1 MIYNTFNPQTL
12 GSRTEATLVSVIL
25 GQLVAEPTLKD
36 AVLSSLTE
44 LFRNRLDTVNISFRQ
59 VLQIFANVCQYT
71 RRFYLVLDGLDEM
84 VESTSTKTELLR
96 ALVDFQQE
104 DYAHILKTI
113 VVSRDVTPF
122 REMLSF
128 DLSFQITPE
137 HTKGDVMT
145 FVGSHLSRMALP
157 DSMIELAN
165 VTVRQRSHGLF
176 IWATLFI
183 SGLQIESN
191 EKGSLQSY
199 IVEAEEGLS
208 SMYAHAMIQLHRSS
222 PELLELRKLA
232 LTFCATADVP
242 LDLPEVDE
250 VIRSRLDFGMDN
262 VEILRKA
269 CGPFIEVVDG
279 RVSLSHHSVRD
290 YVLST
295 NRRGHNIFLPGS
307 RMAAHAT
314 MATICLEYLCLDDH
328 QQPFSCVSWYD
339 YQGNGQF
346 PLLRYACLNW
356 ERHMRQAGPLDPI
369 FLDVLRKFVTSNA
382 GIRWAT
388 CYYPH
393 FQRQLGESHISA
405 FTELRSI
412 FLRIKSCVLQI
423 SSTNPHRLSAKAE
436 ICQNLDTFLIQA
448 FETVL
453 AVERNLAGTKS
464 RSTIERLLELSR
476 VLQTCDSPKQAQ
488 LTAREASSIATA
500 RFGVMDPMSLIC
512 KHHTFLLELNNIP
525 TEMQN
530 MSKRKIL
537 QGLRDLRYSMIEVL
551 GRYHQDTLR
560 CHHDIGLALFRDQ
573 QVTESYHVLKKVY
586 EDMKKHLGPSMLTRR
601 TANNLANAL
610 YTLRRLDEAKSVLLS
625 VEDVQQLSRNELF
638 VESDSY
644 HIFSYEG
651 LELLAC
657 VYVHQIQPNRAVP
670 LHERAIAG
678 RALLVGHDAEL
689 FVWVRN
695 LGSTLSYQKRFA
707 EASSLYVLWI
717 YNGRENIRL
726 SESVAMLRE
735 NLVVCLESWRDASKQ
750 GLCEAPVHD
759 EKITAALNSSLD
771 KDPVVLPV
779 ASPSPT
785 PSTFNEGFYSVTF
798 CFFLVLVLY
807 ICTRYLNL

>member
-1 MIYNTFNPQTL
+1 
-12 GSRTEATLVSVIL
+12 
-25 GQLVAEPTLKD
+25 
-36 AVLSSLTE
+36 
-44 LFRNRLDTVNISFRQ
+44 
-59 VLQIFANVCQYT
+59 
-71 RRFYLVLDGLDEM
+71 
-84 VESTSTKTELLR
+84 
-96 ALVDFQQE
+96 
-104 DYAHILKTI
+104 
-113 VVSRDVTPF
+113 
-122 REMLSF
+122 
-128 DLSFQITPE
+128 
-137 HTKGDVMT
+137 
-145 FVGSHLSRMALP
+145 
-157 DSMIELAN
+157 
-165 VTVRQRSHGLF
+165 
-176 IWATLFI
+176 
-183 SGLQIESN
+183 
-191 EKGSLQSY
+191 
-199 IVEAEEGLS
+199 
-208 SMYAHAMIQLHRSS
+208 
-222 PELLELRKLA
+222 
-232 LTFCATADVP
+232 
-242 LDLPEVDE
+242 
-250 VIRSRLDFGMDN
+250 
-262 VEILRKA
+262 
-269 CGPFIEVVDG
+269 
-279 RVSLSHHSVRD
+279 
-290 YVLST
+290 
-295 NRRGHNIFLPGS
+295 
-307 RMAAHAT
+307 
-314 MATICLEYLCLDDH
+314 
-328 QQPFSCVSWYD
+328 
-339 YQGNGQF
+339 
-346 PLLRYACLNW
+346 
-356 ERHMRQAGPLDPI
+356 
-369 FLDVLRKFVTSNA
+369 
-382 GIRWAT
+382 
-388 CYYPH
+388 
-393 FQRQLGESHISA
+393 
-405 FTELRSI
+405 
-412 FLRIKSCVLQI
+412 
-423 SSTNPHRLSAKAE
+423 
-436 ICQNLDTFLIQA
+436 
-448 FETVL
+448 
-453 AVERNLAGTKS
+453 
-464 RSTIERLLELSR
+464 
-476 VLQTCDSPKQAQ
+476 
-488 LTAREASSIATA
+488 
-500 RFGVMDPMSLIC
+500 
-512 KHHTFLLELNNIP
+512 
-525 TEMQN
+525 MQN